1 MKNESTTFVQP
12 PAFNAGM
19 QIMPTHAELR
29 KAMQAQAQAGS
40 RAQSFQGSS
49 VSSSDT
55 QTSVA
60 VSFLTD
66 RKALQAFLP
75 PGKNLSIRGD
85 PIVTIASVY
94 QGGLRWLA
102 GRTYNLLLVILPVT
116 HEGKAGSTAGGFLP
130 VVWENMAEPILMGR
144 ETLGWPKIYAELP
157 PLRKL
162 GDTMQCVAAWHGF
175 TFLDIGVSGL
185 RAMTEQELK
194 ARAARQPASAGLICH
209 KYIGR
214 TGVPGEAD
222 ADYLTLSTDEGAV
235 QPAYR
240 EFLTGDA
247 DIQFFKGSW
256 EQLPTM
262 NHIVGRLADLE
273 IQQIVDVI
281 VTTQAGGGMGQTT
294 ILE

>member
-1 MKNESTTFVQP
+1 MNKPISLAP
-12 PAFNAGM
+12 SFNAGM
-19 QIMPTHAELR
+19 QIMPTHADVI
-29 KAMQAQAQAGS
+29 KASLAQANN
-40 RAQSFQGSS
+40 RPNSFQGSS
-49 VSSSDT
+49 VSSADT

-66 RKALQAFLP
+66 REALAAFLP
-75 PGKNLSIRGD
+75 PGKNLSIHGD
-85 PIVTIASVY
+85 PVLTVVSVY

-102 GRTYNLLLVILPVT
+102 GRTYNLLLVILPVV
-116 HEGKAGSTAGGFLP
+116 HEGKAGKTVGGFLP
-130 VVWENMAEPILMGR
+130 VVWENMTEPILMGR

-175 TFLDIGVSGL
+175 TFVDIDVSAL
-185 RAMTEQELK
+185 RAMTAEELK
-194 ARAARQPASAGLICH
+194 TRSNGQSASAGLICH

-214 TGVPGEAD
+214 TGSPGQAD

-235 QPAYR
+235 APAYR

-247 DIQFFKGSW
+247 EVRFFKGTW

-262 NHIVGRLADLE
+262 THTVARLADLKVE
-273 IQQIVDVI
+273 RVTDVI
-281 VTTQAGGGMGQTT
+281 VTTQFGGGMGKTR